1 MTVRQGGA
9 AGEHY
14 DSRTNSWVPD
24 TFKVTRTA
32 SAMRGVG
39 AYDSGTIK
47 DGLSKRL
54 WDRLTK

>member
-1 MTVRQGGA
+1 MATRQGGA

-14 DSRTNSWVPD
+14 DARTNSWVPD

-39 AYDSGTIK
+39 AYDSRTIK
-47 DGLSKRL
+47 DGLGKRL
-54 WDRLTK
+54 LDRLIK